1 MLINKYIR
9 IFFLV
14 AVIAGLNACKSS
26 KNASKLSKKQK
37 YDYYSQKLGILIDEN
52 CNDKLMESII
62 YWLGTPY
69 KFSGCDKNGIDCS
82 CLVKN
87 IYSEVYKIELKR
99 NSLEI
104 FDACNLKSKEKL
116 KEGDLIFFKTESNK
130 VSHVGIYI
138 KDNKFVHSS
147 TKKGVMISDLK
158 EPYFEKTYYKCGETK

>member
-1 MLINKYIR
+1 
-9 IFFLV
+9 
-14 AVIAGLNACKSS
+14 
-26 KNASKLSKKQK
+26 
-37 YDYYSQKLGILIDEN
+37 
-52 CNDKLMESII
+52 
-62 YWLGTPY
+62 
-69 KFSGCDKNGIDCS
+69 
-82 CLVKN
+82 LVKN